1 MRAFVIALI
10 ACLVVSAGAAVTLK
24 SMDTS
29 VEKVRKSDGA
39 R

>member
-1 MRAFVIALI
+1 MKAFVVAVI

-24 SMDTS
+24 SLDTS
-29 VEKVRKSDGA
+29 VESVRKSDGA